1 MICIYDRKTTKGN
14 FENNGLGVLAETIS
28 AYITEELNGD
38 YELELEYPIKGRKAK
53 FLEEWNIIKAD
64 GQLFRIYKVQKQGKN
79 IKTIKVWA
87 KHIFYDLLYFFIED
101 SRATNASVKTAMEKA
116 LPSDLGSIYSV
127 DSDIIIANTIYF
139 IEKNPVEAMFSIL
152 NRWQCGELKRDN
164 FDIKILS
171 QMGNN
176 TGVLITQGKNIL
188 GIEYNIDT
196 TEVVTKLYPVG
207 ADGIKLTEKYIN
219 VVNWDSD
226 KYPPFPIIKKVVFS
240 DAEDEVTLRA
250 LAEEKAN
257 TIGLN
262 KINIEVDFIELAK
275 TKEYE
280 KLKDLEK
287 VSVGDRVIVRHK
299 DFDINITVP
308 IIKTKKD
315 VLRGIN
321 TTVTLGQSNNNI
333 LDNLDNSEIKTTVD
347 ELGNKVAQ
355 SLTSMYYYANPLEL
369 NIGTSMGQPIYLGLS
384 VVSSTNLSMN
394 MSLYCVA
401 TSECTLTIKIQLDT
415 QDISF
420 TPKQKLEVGDN
431 TVGIPIGI
439 PQVKSGAH
447 YIGVFLQVDTGSI
460 TIPKF
465 NLQCMIDGRNL
476 QGGINSEPPHAECKE
491 YQALININGL
501 YLDKIAMGNEVFEFY
516 EPIPASFAEQFFYD
530 SQQFLYNNTVQNYDI
545 FIKKFGEIIY
555 FKEETNDDFIRD
567 KYTTILA
574 EDSLFFKTS
583 YEETAVNETINLGV
597 MFSVNLLDI
606 SKFRLIEN
614 VEVI

>member
-1 MICIYDRKTTKGN
+1 LICIYDRKTTKGN

-38 YELELEYPIKGRKAK
+38 YELELEYRAKGRKAK

-64 GQLFRIYKVQKQGKN
+64 GQLFRIYKVQKQSKD
-79 IKTIKVWA
+79 IKIIKVWA

-101 SRATNASVKTAMEKA
+101 SSATNSSVKTAMEKA

-127 DSDIIIANTIYF
+127 DSDIIIANTMYF
-139 IEKNPVEAMFSIL
+139 IEKNPVEAIFSIL
-152 NRWQCGELKRDN
+152 NTWQCGELKRDN

-196 TEVVTKLYPVG
+196 TEVATKLYPVG

-240 DAEDEVTLRA
+240 DAADEVTLRA

-299 DFDINITVP
+299 DFNINITVP

-321 TTVTLGQSNNNI
+321 TTVTLGQSYNNI

-369 NIGTSMGQPIYLGLS
+369 NVGTGMSQPVYLGLS
-384 VVSSTNLSMN
+384 AVSSTNLSMN
-394 MSLYCVA
+394 ISLYCVA
-401 TSECTLTIKIQLDT
+401 TTECTLTIKIQLDT

-420 TPKQKLEVGDN
+420 TPKQKLESGDN
-431 TVGIPIGI
+431 IVGIPIGI

-501 YLDKIAMGNEVFEFY
+501 YLEKIAMGNEVFEFY
-516 EPIPASFAEQFFYD
+516 EPIPASFAEQFFYE

-555 FKEETNDDFIRD
+555 FKEETDDDFIRD
-567 KYTTILA
+567 EYTTILA

-583 YEETAVNETINLGV
+583 YEETAVNETINLGA

-606 SKFRLIEN
+606 SKFSLIEN